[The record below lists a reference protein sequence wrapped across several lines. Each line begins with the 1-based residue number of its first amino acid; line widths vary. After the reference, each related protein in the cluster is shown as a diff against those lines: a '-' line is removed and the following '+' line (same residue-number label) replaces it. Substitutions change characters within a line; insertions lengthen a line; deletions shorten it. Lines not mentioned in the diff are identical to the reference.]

1 MGWASAKSRAASTF
15 FSTAATPSPASV
27 VARVREPTWARSS
40 PWDAPHLLRAA
51 RAASTLGAWEAIR
64 EPACC
69 ASWARSATVV
79 PRDRND
85 WPASLS
91 GP

>member
-1 MGWASAKSRAASTF
+1 MGVGEVEGGQHLLLHRGHALARLGGGPGQGADLGQELAVGRAA
-15 FSTAATPSPASV
+15 PAQGG
-27 VARVREPTWARSS
+27 ARGVHA
-40 PWDAPHLLRAA
+40 
-51 RAASTLGAWEAIR
+51 GAWEAIR